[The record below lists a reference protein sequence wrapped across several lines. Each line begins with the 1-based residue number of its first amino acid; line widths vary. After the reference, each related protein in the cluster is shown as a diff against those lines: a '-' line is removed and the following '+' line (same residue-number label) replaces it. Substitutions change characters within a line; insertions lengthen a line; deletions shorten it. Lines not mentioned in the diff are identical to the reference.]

1 MRSSAGGDN
10 VIDAFKAKVLAVDD
24 EKKLLEA
31 YSLLLSNEGYEVL
44 VAPDGAAAIALLKQ
58 HAFDVMLLDWSM
70 PGLGGYQVMEFVK
83 DNTIDTAIVVI
94 SGNNTVDGVAQA
106 LRLGAYDYIRKPFA
120 PEEVTTTVANVIK
133 HRRLEKENKA
143 FQNRI
148 NESDKLHR
156 YIVNSSPDI
165 VYMLDQKG
173 NFTFLNDRVEKL
185 LGYSKQ
191 ELMGK
196 HYTQIIESEDL
207 HLAKYVF
214 NERRTDDRSARNVEL
229 RLRCKEGVGKPRSL
243 NSKSM
248 YIELTAMGVY
258 SRPDQYGNQ
267 RFIGTYGTAR
277 DITERKEAEEVINFQ
292 AYHDLLTRLPNRAL
306 FKDRLG
312 LAISHA
318 KRNQQKLAVIFLDL
332 DRFKVIND
340 TLGHAMGD
348 RLLQIASQRL
358 QRCLREEDTLS
369 RFGGD
374 EFTLLLTDI
383 SSSADVVVVV
393 EKIHKELQQPFVFG
407 GNEVFVGASI
417 GISLYPDAG
426 ATLETLIKNA
436 DTAMY
441 HVKGQGKNG
450 YQFYSEEMEADVHS
464 RLTMERDL
472 RKALENSQFEV
483 YFQPQVNANS
493 GEVVGMEAL
502 VRWNHPEKGVIFP
515 DEFIPLAEETGLIID
530 IGNWVLDAACA
541 ELSVWHAKGYPNIK
555 LGVNFSPFQVDHAGF
570 VPTVLGVL
578 KKHKLPGDSLEVEI
592 TESAIMK
599 DMEIVIKKLRE
610 LSYYGIKIAIDDF
623 GTGYSSLSYLQ
634 KFPINTLKIDRC
646 FVNEIKQGESNRCI
660 VNAIV
665 YMGKGLGLNLIAEG
679 VETKSQLD
687 YLKELG
693 CSEIQGFIFGKAQ
706 QPHLLLSQLQRS
718 PYAKMMVQ

>member
-1 MRSSAGGDN
+1 MKSRAGGGN
-10 VIDAFKAKVLAVDD
+10 VIDVFKAKVLAVDD
-24 EKKLLEA
+24 EERLLES
-31 YSLLLSNEGYEVL
+31 YSLFLNNEGYEVL
-44 VAPDGAAAIALLKQ
+44 TAPNGVVAISLLKQ
-58 HAFDVMLLDWSM
+58 HGFDVLLLDWSM
-70 PGLGGYQVMEFVK
+70 PELDGHAVMEFIK
-83 DNTIDTAIVVI
+83 SNGIDITIIVI
-94 SGNNTVDGVAQA
+94 SGNTSVDGVAKA

-120 PEEVTTTVANVIK
+120 PEEVVTTVNNAIK
-133 HRRLEKENKA
+133 HRRLEKENKS

-196 HYTQIIESEDL
+196 HYTYIIEPDDY
-207 HLAKYVF
+207 HLAKFVF
-214 NERRTDDRSARNVEL
+214 NERRTDDRSAKNVEI
-229 RLRCKEGVGKPRSL
+229 RLKCKEGTGKARYL
-243 NSKSM
+243 NTSTM
-248 YIELTAMGVY
+248 FVELTAMGVY
-258 SRPDQYGNQ
+258 SRPDQYGSQ

-277 DITERKEAEEVINFQ
+277 DITERKEAEDVINFQ

-318 KRNQQKLAVIFLDL
+318 KRHNQMLAVVFLDL

-348 RLLQIASQRL
+348 RLLQIAGQRL

-374 EFTLLLTDI
+374 EFTLLLTNI
-383 SSSADVVVVV
+383 NNRADVIVVV
-393 EKIHKELQQPFVFG
+393 EKVLKELKQPFVFG

-417 GISLYPDAG
+417 GISVYPDAG
-426 ATLETLIKNA
+426 STLDTLIKNA

-450 YQFYSEEMEADVHS
+450 YQFYSEEMNTDVHS
-464 RLTMERDL
+464 RLNMERDL
-472 RKALENSQFEV
+472 RKALDKKQFEV
-483 YFQPQVNANS
+483 YFQPQVNINS

-502 VRWNHPEKGVIFP
+502 VRWQHPEKGLIYP
-515 DEFIPLAEETGLIID
+515 DEFITLAEETGLIID
-530 IGNWVLDAACA
+530 IGNWVLDTACA
-541 ELSVWHAKGYPNIK
+541 ELSKWYRKGYDYIK
-555 LGVNFSPFQVDHAGF
+555 LGANFSPYQVEHVNF
-570 VPTVLGVL
+570 VPNVLMTL
-578 KKHKLPGDSLEVEI
+578 RKHGLPGECLEIEI
-592 TESAIMK
+592 TESTIMK
-599 DMEIVIKKLRE
+599 DLEIIVKKLRE
-610 LSYYGIKIAIDDF
+610 LSCYGIKIAIDDF

-646 FVNEIKQGESNRCI
+646 FVNEIKRGDSNRCI
-660 VNAIV
+660 VDAII

-679 VETKSQLD
+679 VETKSQLE
-687 YLKELG
+687 YLKDLG
-693 CSEIQGFIFGKAQ
+693 CSQVQGFIYGKAQ
-706 QPHLLLSQLQRS
+706 PPESLLTQLQESRI
-718 PYAKMMVQ
+718 AKMVV

>member
-1 MRSSAGGDN
+1 MTSGAGGGN
-10 VIDAFKAKVLAVDD
+10 VINAFKAKILAVDD
-24 EKKLLEA
+24 EQRLLEA
-31 YSLLLSNEGYEVL
+31 YSLLLSDAGYKVL
-44 VAPDGAAAIALLKQ
+44 TALGGAPAIALLKQ

-70 PGLGGYQVMEFVK
+70 PELGGHQVMEFVQ
-83 DNTIDTAIVVI
+83 NSGIDITIVVI
-94 SGNNTVDGVAQA
+94 SGHTSVDGVAQA

-120 PEEVTTTVANVIK
+120 PEEVTTTVANAVK

-191 ELMGK
+191 ELMGR
-196 HYTQIIESEDL
+196 HYTYIVEAEDL
-207 HLAKYVF
+207 HLAKFVF
-214 NERRTDDRSARNVEL
+214 NERRADDRSAMNVEL
-229 RLRCKEGVGKPRSL
+229 RLKCKEGAGKACYL
-243 NSKSM
+243 NSTSL

-318 KRNQQKLAVIFLDL
+318 KRNQQMLAVIFLDL
-332 DRFKVIND
+332 DRFKVVND

-348 RLLQIASQRL
+348 RLLQIAGQRL

-374 EFTLLLTDI
+374 EFTLLLDNV
-383 SSSADVVVVV
+383 SGSADVVVVV

-417 GISLYPDAG
+417 GVALYPDAG

-450 YQFYSEEMEADVHS
+450 YQFYSEEMEAGVHS

-472 RKALENSQFEV
+472 RKALENKQFEV
-483 YFQPQVNANS
+483 YFQPQVSANS

-502 VRWNHPEKGVIFP
+502 VRWNHPDRGIIFP

-530 IGNWVLDAACA
+530 IGSWVLDAACA
-541 ELSVWHAKGYPNIK
+541 ELGTWRMQGYTNIK
-555 LGVNFSPFQVDHAGF
+555 LGVNFSPYQVDHPGL
-570 VPTVLGVL
+570 VPTVLAIL
-578 KKHKLPGDSLEVEI
+578 KKYNLPGESLEVEI

-599 DMEIVIKKLRE
+599 NMEVVIKKLRE

-646 FVNEIKQGESNRCI
+646 FINEIKQGDSNRCI
-660 VNAIV
+660 VNAII

-687 YLKELG
+687 YLKDLG
-693 CSEIQGFIFGKAQ
+693 CAEIQGFIYGKAQ
-706 QPHLLLSQLQRS
+706 PPHLLLSQLQSSR
-718 PYAKMMVQ
+718 YAKMIAQ

>member
-1 MRSSAGGDN
+1 MKSGAGGGN

-24 EKKLLEA
+24 EERLLDT
-31 YSLLLSNEGYEVL
+31 YSLFLNNEGYQVL
-44 VAPDGAAAIALLKQ
+44 AASDGVEAISLLKQ
-58 HAFDVMLLDWSM
+58 HGFDVLLLDWSM
-70 PGLGGYQVMEFVK
+70 PELGGQAVMEFIK
-83 DNTIDTAIVVI
+83 SNGIDITTIVI
-94 SGNNTVDGVAQA
+94 SGNTSVDGVAQA
-106 LRLGAYDYIRKPFA
+106 LKLGAYDYIRKPFA
-120 PEEVTTTVANVIK
+120 PEEVVTTVNNAIK
-133 HRRLEKENKA
+133 HRRLEKENKS

-196 HYTQIIESEDL
+196 HYTFIIEPDDF
-207 HLAKYVF
+207 HLAKFVF
-214 NERRTDDRSARNVEL
+214 NERRTDDRSAKNVEI
-229 RLRCKEGVGKPRSL
+229 RLKCKEGIGKVRYL
-243 NSKSM
+243 NTSTM
-248 YIELTAMGVY
+248 YVELTAMGVY

-277 DITERKEAEEVINFQ
+277 DITERKEAEDVINFQ

-318 KRNQQKLAVIFLDL
+318 KRHNQLLAVIFLDL

-348 RLLQIASQRL
+348 RLLQIAGQRL

-374 EFTLLLTDI
+374 EFTLLLTNIDNR
-383 SSSADVVVVV
+383 ADVIVVV
-393 EKIHKELQQPFVFG
+393 EKVLKELKQPFVFG

-417 GISLYPDAG
+417 GISIYPDAG

-450 YQFYSEEMEADVHS
+450 YQFYSEEMNTDVHS
-464 RLTMERDL
+464 RLNMERDL
-472 RKALENSQFEV
+472 RKALDKEQFEV
-483 YFQPQVNANS
+483 FFQPQVDVSS

-502 VRWNHPEKGVIFP
+502 VRWHHPEKGLIYP
-515 DEFIPLAEETGLIID
+515 DEFITLAEETGLIID
-530 IGNWVLDAACA
+530 LGNWVLDTACA
-541 ELSVWHAKGYPNIK
+541 ELSKWYELGFDNIK
-555 LGVNFSPFQVDHAGF
+555 LGANFSPYQVEHVDF
-570 VPTVLGVL
+570 VPNVLMTL
-578 KKHKLPGDSLEVEI
+578 RKHGLPGECLEIEI
-592 TESAIMK
+592 TESTIMK
-599 DMEIVIKKLRE
+599 DLEIVVKKLRE

-646 FVNEIKQGESNRCI
+646 FVNEIMRGDSNRCI
-660 VNAIV
+660 VDAII

-679 VETKSQLD
+679 VETKSQLE
-687 YLKELG
+687 YLKDLG
-693 CSEIQGFIFGKAQ
+693 CTQVQGFIYGKAK
-706 QPHLLLSQLQRS
+706 PPKVLLTQLEESRI
-718 PYAKMMVQ
+718 AKMVV

>member
-1 MRSSAGGDN
+1 MKSGAGGGN

-24 EKKLLEA
+24 EERLLDA
-31 YSLLLSNEGYEVL
+31 YSLFLNNEGYQVL
-44 VAPDGAAAIALLKQ
+44 AASDGVEAISLLKQ
-58 HAFDVMLLDWSM
+58 HGFDVLLLDWSM
-70 PGLGGYQVMEFVK
+70 PELGGQAVMEFIK
-83 DNTIDTAIVVI
+83 SNGIDITTIVI
-94 SGNNTVDGVAQA
+94 SGNTSVDGVAQA
-106 LRLGAYDYIRKPFA
+106 LKLGAYDYIRKPFA
-120 PEEVTTTVANVIK
+120 PEEVVTTVNNAIK
-133 HRRLEKENKA
+133 HRRLEKENKS

-196 HYTQIIESEDL
+196 HYTFIIEPDDF
-207 HLAKYVF
+207 HLAKFVF
-214 NERRTDDRSARNVEL
+214 NERRTDDRSAKNVEI
-229 RLRCKEGVGKPRSL
+229 RLKCKEGIGKVRYL
-243 NSKSM
+243 NTSTM
-248 YIELTAMGVY
+248 YVELTAMGVY

-277 DITERKEAEEVINFQ
+277 DITERKEAEDVINFQ

-318 KRNQQKLAVIFLDL
+318 KRHNQLLAVIFLDL

-348 RLLQIASQRL
+348 RLLQIAGQRL

-374 EFTLLLTDI
+374 EFTLLLTNIDNR
-383 SSSADVVVVV
+383 ADVIVVV
-393 EKIHKELQQPFVFG
+393 EKVLKELKQPFVFG

-417 GISLYPDAG
+417 GISVYPDAG

-450 YQFYSEEMEADVHS
+450 YQFYSEEMNTDVHS
-464 RLTMERDL
+464 RLNMERDL
-472 RKALENSQFEV
+472 RKALDKEQFEV
-483 YFQPQVNANS
+483 FFQPQVDVSS

-502 VRWNHPEKGVIFP
+502 VRWHHPEKGLIYP
-515 DEFIPLAEETGLIID
+515 DEFITLAEETGLIID
-530 IGNWVLDAACA
+530 LGNWVLDTACA
-541 ELSVWHAKGYPNIK
+541 ELSKWYELGFDNIK
-555 LGVNFSPFQVDHAGF
+555 LGANFSPYQVEHVDF
-570 VPTVLGVL
+570 VPNVLMTL
-578 KKHKLPGDSLEVEI
+578 RKHGLPGECLEIEI
-592 TESAIMK
+592 TESTIMK
-599 DMEIVIKKLRE
+599 DLEIVVKKLRE

-646 FVNEIKQGESNRCI
+646 FVNEIMRGDSNRCI
-660 VNAIV
+660 VDAII

-679 VETKSQLD
+679 VETKSQLE
-687 YLKELG
+687 YLKDLG
-693 CSEIQGFIFGKAQ
+693 CTQVQGFIYGKAK
-706 QPHLLLSQLQRS
+706 PPKVLLTQLEESRI
-718 PYAKMMVQ
+718 AKMVV

>member
-1 MRSSAGGDN
+1 MKSRAGGGN
-10 VIDAFKAKVLAVDD
+10 VIDVFKAKVLAVDD
-24 EKKLLEA
+24 EEKLLES
-31 YSLLLSNEGYEVL
+31 YSLFLSDEGYEVL
-44 VAPDGAAAIALLKQ
+44 SAPNGVVAISLLKQ
-58 HAFDVMLLDWSM
+58 HGFDVLLLDWSM
-70 PGLGGYQVMEFVK
+70 PELDGHAVMEFIK
-83 DNTIDTAIVVI
+83 SNGIDITIIVI
-94 SGNNTVDGVAQA
+94 SGNTSVDGVAKA

-120 PEEVTTTVANVIK
+120 PEEVVTTVNNAIK
-133 HRRLEKENKA
+133 HRRLEKENKS

-196 HYTQIIESEDL
+196 HYTYIIEPDDY
-207 HLAKYVF
+207 HLAKFVF
-214 NERRTDDRSARNVEL
+214 NERRTDDRSAKNVEI
-229 RLRCKEGVGKPRSL
+229 RLKCKEGTGKARYL
-243 NSKSM
+243 NTSTM
-248 YIELTAMGVY
+248 FVELTAMGVY

-277 DITERKEAEEVINFQ
+277 DITERKEAEDVINFQ

-318 KRNQQKLAVIFLDL
+318 KRHNQMLAVVFLDL

-348 RLLQIASQRL
+348 RLLQIAGQRL

-374 EFTLLLTDI
+374 EFTLLLTNI
-383 SSSADVVVVV
+383 NNRADVIVVV
-393 EKIHKELQQPFVFG
+393 EKVLKELKQPFVFG

-417 GISLYPDAG
+417 GISVYPDAG
-426 ATLETLIKNA
+426 ATLDTLIKNA

-450 YQFYSEEMEADVHS
+450 YQFYSEEMNTDVHS
-464 RLTMERDL
+464 RLNMERDL
-472 RKALENSQFEV
+472 RKALDQKQFEV
-483 YFQPQVNANS
+483 FFQPQVNVNS

-502 VRWNHPEKGVIFP
+502 VRWHHPEKGLIYP
-515 DEFIPLAEETGLIID
+515 DEFITLAEETGLIID
-530 IGNWVLDAACA
+530 LGNWVLDTACA
-541 ELSVWHAKGYPNIK
+541 ELSRWYRKGYDYIK
-555 LGVNFSPFQVDHAGF
+555 LGANFSPYQVEHVNF
-570 VPTVLGVL
+570 VPNVLMAL
-578 KKHKLPGDSLEVEI
+578 RKHGLPGECLEIEI
-592 TESAIMK
+592 TESTIMK
-599 DMEIVIKKLRE
+599 DLEIIVKKLRE
-610 LSYYGIKIAIDDF
+610 LSCYGIKIAIDDF

-646 FVNEIKQGESNRCI
+646 FVNEIKRGDSNRCI
-660 VNAIV
+660 VDAII

-679 VETKSQLD
+679 VETKSQLE
-687 YLKELG
+687 YLKDLG
-693 CSEIQGFIFGKAQ
+693 CSQVQGFIYGKAQ
-706 QPHLLLSQLQRS
+706 PPEILLTQLQESRI
-718 PYAKMMVQ
+718 AKMVV

>member
-1 MRSSAGGDN
+1 MKSGAGGGN
-10 VIDAFKAKVLAVDD
+10 VVDAFKAKVLAVDD
-24 EKKLLEA
+24 EERLLDT
-31 YSLLLSNEGYEVL
+31 YSLFLNGEGYQVL
-44 VAPDGAAAIALLKQ
+44 TASNGVTAISMLKQ
-58 HAFDVMLLDWSM
+58 HGFDVLLLDWSM
-70 PGLGGYQVMEFVK
+70 PELGGHAVMEFIK
-83 DNTIDTAIVVI
+83 KNGIDITIIVI
-94 SGNNTVDGVAQA
+94 SGNTSVDGVAQA

-120 PEEVTTTVANVIK
+120 PEEVVTTVNNAIK
-133 HRRLEKENKA
+133 HRCLEKENKS

-173 NFTFLNDRVEKL
+173 CFTFLNDRVEKL

-196 HYTQIIESEDL
+196 HYTYIIEPEDA
-207 HLAKYVF
+207 HLAKFVF
-214 NERRTDDRSARNVEL
+214 NERRTDDRSAKNVEL
-229 RLRCKEGVGKPRSL
+229 RLKCKEGVGKSRYL
-243 NSKSM
+243 NTSTM
-248 YIELTAMGVY
+248 YVELTAMGVY

-267 RFIGTYGTAR
+267 RFIGTYGTSR
-277 DITERKEAEEVINFQ
+277 DITERKEAEDVINFQ

-318 KRNQQKLAVIFLDL
+318 KRHNQLLAVIFLDL

-348 RLLQIASQRL
+348 RLLQIAGQRL

-374 EFTLLLTDI
+374 EFTLLLTNIDNR
-383 SSSADVVVVV
+383 ADVIVVV
-393 EKIHKELQQPFVFG
+393 EKILKELKQPFVFG

-417 GISLYPDAG
+417 GVSMYPDAG
-426 ATLETLIKNA
+426 ATLDTLIKNA

-450 YQFYSEEMEADVHS
+450 YQFYSEEMNTDVHS
-464 RLTMERDL
+464 RLNMERDL
-472 RKALENSQFEV
+472 RKALDQEQFEV
-483 YFQPQVNANS
+483 FFQPQVS
-493 GEVVGMEAL
+493 VVSEEVVGMEAL
-502 VRWNHPEKGVIFP
+502 VRWHHPEKGLIYP
-515 DEFIPLAEETGLIID
+515 DEFITLAEETGLIID
-530 IGNWVLDAACA
+530 LGNWVLDAACA
-541 ELSVWHAKGYPNIK
+541 ELSKWYGQGYDNIK
-555 LGVNFSPFQVDHAGF
+555 LGANFSPYQVEHVDF
-570 VPTVLGVL
+570 VSNVLMTL
-578 KKHKLPGDSLEVEI
+578 RKHGLPGECLEIEI
-592 TESAIMK
+592 TESTIMK
-599 DMEIVIKKLRE
+599 DLEIVVKKLRE

-646 FVNEIKQGESNRCI
+646 FVNEIKKGDSNRCI
-660 VNAIV
+660 VDAII

-679 VETKSQLD
+679 VETKSQLE
-687 YLKELG
+687 YLKDLG
-693 CSEIQGFIFGKAQ
+693 CAQVQGFIYGKAQ
-706 QPHLLLSQLQRS
+706 PPELVLTKLQESRI
-718 PYAKMMVQ
+718 AKLVV

>member
-1 MRSSAGGDN
+1 MKSGAGGGN

-24 EKKLLEA
+24 EERLLDA
-31 YSLLLSNEGYEVL
+31 YSLFLNNEGYQVL
-44 VAPDGAAAIALLKQ
+44 AASDGVEAISLLKQ
-58 HAFDVMLLDWSM
+58 HGFDVLLLDWSM
-70 PGLGGYQVMEFVK
+70 PELGGQAVMEFIK
-83 DNTIDTAIVVI
+83 SNGIDITTIVI
-94 SGNNTVDGVAQA
+94 SGNTSVDGVAQA
-106 LRLGAYDYIRKPFA
+106 LKLGAYDYIRKPFA
-120 PEEVTTTVANVIK
+120 PEEVVTTVNNAIK
-133 HRRLEKENKA
+133 HRRLEKENKS

-196 HYTQIIESEDL
+196 HYTFIIEPDDF
-207 HLAKYVF
+207 HLAKFVF
-214 NERRTDDRSARNVEL
+214 NERRTDDRSAKNVEI
-229 RLRCKEGVGKPRSL
+229 RLKCKEGIGKVRYL
-243 NSKSM
+243 NTSTM
-248 YIELTAMGVY
+248 YVELTAMGVY

-277 DITERKEAEEVINFQ
+277 DITERKEAEDVINFQ

-318 KRNQQKLAVIFLDL
+318 KRHNQLLAVIFLDL

-348 RLLQIASQRL
+348 RLLQIAGQRL

-374 EFTLLLTDI
+374 EFTLLLTNIDNR
-383 SSSADVVVVV
+383 ADVIVVV
-393 EKIHKELQQPFVFG
+393 EKVLKELKQPFVFG

-417 GISLYPDAG
+417 GISVYPDAG

-450 YQFYSEEMEADVHS
+450 YQFYSEEMNTDVHS
-464 RLTMERDL
+464 RLNMERDL
-472 RKALENSQFEV
+472 RKALDKEQFEV
-483 YFQPQVNANS
+483 FFQPQVDVSS

-502 VRWNHPEKGVIFP
+502 VRWHHPEKGLIYP
-515 DEFIPLAEETGLIID
+515 DEFITLAEETGLIID
-530 IGNWVLDAACA
+530 LGNWVLDTACA
-541 ELSVWHAKGYPNIK
+541 ELSKWYELGFDNIK
-555 LGVNFSPFQVDHAGF
+555 LGANFSPYQVEHVDF
-570 VPTVLGVL
+570 VPNVLMTL
-578 KKHKLPGDSLEVEI
+578 RKHGLPGECLEIEI
-592 TESAIMK
+592 TESTIMK
-599 DMEIVIKKLRE
+599 DLEIVVKKLRE

-646 FVNEIKQGESNRCI
+646 FVNEIMRGDSNRCI
-660 VNAIV
+660 VDAII

-679 VETKSQLD
+679 VETKSQPE
-687 YLKELG
+687 YLKDLG
-693 CSEIQGFIFGKAQ
+693 CTQVQGFIYGKAK
-706 QPHLLLSQLQRS
+706 PPKVLLTQLEESRI
-718 PYAKMMVQ
+718 AKMVV